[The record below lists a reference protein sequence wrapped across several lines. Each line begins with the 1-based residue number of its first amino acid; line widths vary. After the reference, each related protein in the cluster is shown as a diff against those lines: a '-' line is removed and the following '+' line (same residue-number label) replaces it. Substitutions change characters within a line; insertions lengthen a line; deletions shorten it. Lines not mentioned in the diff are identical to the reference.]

1 MCCVFGCVWPNAPP
15 HRVDCRGISARVR
28 RSSPSQAP
36 PPHNPPESELHA
48 IVIAPPKPS
57 LILISIPWIRHLEV
71 PESCSAL
78 VRIVV
83 VNRSGEKKI
92 EQPRFVFQLSESCD
106 VTQIIIIVGAN
117 MRGWSEKMSGDELE
131 IVRNPG
137 AHPEARA
144 YRVKTI
150 PIYPNLCFT
159 FGKEVSDERYTRLAQ
174 AFDPTPAET
183 LRINESEAKMDS
195 RILFRWC
202 KPAKR
207 KMITSV
213 AVVVLLV

>member
-1 MCCVFGCVWPNAPP
+1 M
-15 HRVDCRGISARVR
+15 
-28 RSSPSQAP
+28 
-36 PPHNPPESELHA
+36 
-48 IVIAPPKPS
+48 
-57 LILISIPWIRHLEV
+57 
-71 PESCSAL
+71 
-78 VRIVV
+78 
-83 VNRSGEKKI
+83 
-92 EQPRFVFQLSESCD
+92 
-106 VTQIIIIVGAN
+106 IVGSTCCLVYFVR
-117 MRGWSEKMSGDELE
+117 MGLE
-131 IVRNPG
+131 FGLKHRLFWTEIIEALKTSSIRLPIIGKLWLVVEVLQ
-137 AHPEARA
+137 AHLEARA

-150 PIYPNLCFT
+150 PIYPNLCFI

-195 RILFRWC
+195 RILSRWC